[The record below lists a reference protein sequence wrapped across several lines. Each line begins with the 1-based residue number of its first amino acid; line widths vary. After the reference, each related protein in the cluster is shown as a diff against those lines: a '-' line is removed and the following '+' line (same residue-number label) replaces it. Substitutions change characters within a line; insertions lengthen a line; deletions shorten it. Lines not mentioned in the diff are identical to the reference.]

1 MPIFKHIERRRFPYT
16 PRQLFDLV
24 ADVEKYPQF
33 IDWFVSAHIRHR
45 AGNLC
50 EVDQVVRYGGLS
62 VAFASRA
69 VLDPPQRIRVTSTD
83 FPFRSFDQH
92 WTFTPEGHSGT
103 LVQYDVAFEL
113 RFGFLLHGLMDLV
126 ADQRQI
132 AATTIDMFQRRALQ
146 LYGHAA

>member
-1 MPIFKHIERRRFPYT
+1 MFKHIERRHFPYT

-24 ADVEKYPQF
+24 ADVEKYPEF
-33 IDWFVSAHIRHR
+33 IDWFVSARIRRR
-45 AGNLC
+45 AGNVC
-50 EVDQVVRYGGLS
+50 HVDQVVRYGGLR

-69 VLDPPQRIRVTSTD
+69 VLDPPRRITVTSTD

-92 WTFTPEGHSGT
+92 WTFTPDGGTGT

-113 RFGFLLHGLMDLV
+113 RFGFLHGLMALV

-132 AATTIDMFQRRALQ
+132 ASATIDMFQHRARQ
-146 LYGHAA
+146 LYGDPG